1 MRLNIFW
8 RAILAQSALIGL
20 ALILSLYA
28 LTQFRWLTQV
38 GSSLVT
44 VETPCLR
51 EEKALLKVF
60 LSQIRHGEKYLA
72 LHDPV
77 FHDAFNV
84 AGQEFTEILQR
95 VCVVA
100 DFPREQELT
109 AQIRELHGRYVAELD
124 QAVRIEG
131 TRTQAKAEIS
141 EGIIDRV
148 TELIRL
154 REQAIADKIAATHG
168 RAAAAGTV
176 MGWLTLGG
184 IGAALLLATLY
195 ARGVS
200 LPLRKLAGEMR
211 RVGKGEFTRSVTLHA
226 PQEVY
231 ALAQT
236 FNRMTEELAQ
246 LDRLKSDF
254 TAHVSHELRTPLTA
268 IREGTALLLEE
279 IPGPLAPP
287 QREILEVVRSHSERL
302 CRSIS
307 SLLDLSKMEAE
318 MMEYG
323 FTACDLGVLI
333 ERSIET
339 VGLIALKKR
348 INLESSS
355 DSSGTL
361 PLLFLDEN
369 RIRQVLDNLL
379 SNALKFT
386 PEGGRITVSTSVFE
400 NDEGMGSEVRV
411 TVADTGDGIPEG
423 EIEKIFERFY
433 QGSHNRKN
441 SQQGTGLGLAIA
453 RHIIQAH
460 GGRIWAESAPG
471 RGAAFTFS
479 LPVRESAFA
488 ST

>member
-28 LTQFRWLTQV
+28 LTQFSWLTQL
-38 GSSLVT
+38 GSSIVS
-44 VETPCLR
+44 VDTPCLK
-51 EEKALLKVF
+51 EEKALLKAF

-72 LHDPV
+72 LHDPA
-77 FHDAFNV
+77 FHNAFDV
-84 AGQEFTEILQR
+84 AGQEFAETLQD
-95 VCVVA
+95 VCGVV
-100 DFPREQELT
+100 DLPREQELT
-109 AQIRELHGRYVAELD
+109 AQIRELHSRYVAELD
-124 QAVRIEG
+124 QAGRAEGSRIQLK
-131 TRTQAKAEIS
+131 TEIS
-141 EGIIDRV
+141 EGIIDRIG
-148 TELIRL
+148 ELIRL
-154 REQAIADKIAATHG
+154 REQAIADKTAAAHN
-168 RAAAAGTV
+168 RAASAGTV

-184 IGAALLLATLY
+184 IGAALMLATLH

-211 RVGKGEFTRSVTLHA
+211 RVGKGEFTRSVTLHSS
-226 PQEVY
+226 QEVY

-236 FNRMTEELAQ
+236 FNRMTEELSQ
-246 LDRLKSDF
+246 LDKLKSDF

-279 IPGPLAPP
+279 IPGPLTPS

-307 SLLDLSKMEAE
+307 SILDLSKMEAE

-323 FTACDLGVLI
+323 FTACDLRVLI
-333 ERSIET
+333 ERSMGT
-339 VGLIALKKR
+339 VNLIARKR
-348 INLESSS
+348 RIHIESIAGSPGS
-355 DSSGTL
+355 L
-361 PLLFLDEN
+361 PLLLLDEN
-369 RIRQVLDNLL
+369 RIGQVLDNLL

-400 NDEGMGSEVRV
+400 NGEEMGSEVRV
-411 TVADTGDGIPEG
+411 TVADTGGGIPEG
-423 EIEKIFERFY
+423 EIEKIFGRFY

-441 SQQGTGLGLAIA
+441 SGQGTGLGLAIA

-479 LPVRESAFA
+479 LPVVSPADH
-488 ST
+488 